1 MEIDRFNFWEKLP
14 NILKTISEAQYVAI
28 DLEMSGI
35 QVDQFRGMPVP
46 AKPTLQDAYDDAMM
60 AAEMYTI
67 LQFGFTCISW
77 ERERKSYVTRTF
89 NIPLYP
95 GVIADDFSSRDLA
108 STMNRCIRFSTKT
121 LAFLKNNGFNFLDV
135 FHKGVP
141 YLSAKERDE
150 KEIVDFITL
159 TRPAEELIDANE
171 LPVKS
176 IEFRNDVEAKLIN
189 WRLDQL
195 TVRPQPEPLRI
206 YSPLGHRLNG
216 LQKRLVHQLVQ
227 DQFPQFRAVSRQG
240 GTYMEI
246 IDFTSQTPDSEMVL
260 QRLQAISKQTGAR
273 ILWDAICGQPFAR
286 TIDTRVIAGDDPVKF
301 MQLRTE
307 INGYESRLRNK
318 SPVVIGHNI
327 LMDLCFLHCKFVG
340 HMPNSLQEF
349 RSVTRERLP
358 RIVDT
363 KYLFT
368 RGGNEMSPDHNLSE
382 CFTAMESQ
390 QLPVVASDPS
400 YGYSKPCLHQAGYDS
415 K

>member
-1 MEIDRFNFWEKLP
+1 MDIDRFNFWEKLP
-14 NILKTISEAQYVAI
+14 SILKTISEAQYVAI

-35 QVDQFRGMPVP
+35 QVDKFRGMPAP
-46 AKPTLQDAYDDAMM
+46 TKPTLQDAYDDAKM

-77 ERERKSYVTRTF
+77 NHEKKSYVTKTF
-89 NIPLYP
+89 NVPLYP

-108 STMNRCIRFSTKT
+108 STMNRCIRVSTKT
-121 LAFLKNNGFNFLDV
+121 LAFLENNGFNFLDV

-141 YLSAKERDE
+141 YLSTKERDE
-150 KEIVDFITL
+150 KEIIDFITL

-171 LPVKS
+171 LPIKS
-176 IEFRNDVEAKLIN
+176 LQFRTDVEEKIID
-189 WRLDQL
+189 WRLEKL
-195 TVRPQPEPLRI
+195 VGSQPEPLRV
-206 YSPLGHRLNG
+206 YSPLDHRLNG
-216 LQKRLVHQLVQ
+216 LQKRLVHQLLQ
-227 DQFPQFRAVSRQG
+227 DRYPQFRAVSRQG
-240 GTYMEI
+240 GAYMEI
-246 IDFTSQTPDSEMVL
+246 FDSTSQTPDSEVVL

-307 INGYESRLRNK
+307 LNGYESRLRNR
-318 SPVVIGHNI
+318 SPVMIGHNI

-340 HMPNSLQEF
+340 PMPNSLQEF
-349 RSVTRERLP
+349 RSITRERLP

-368 RGGNEMSPDHNLSE
+368 RGGSEMSPDNSLRE
-382 CFTAMESQ
+382 CFTATESQ
-390 QLPVVASDPS
+390 QLPAVATDPS